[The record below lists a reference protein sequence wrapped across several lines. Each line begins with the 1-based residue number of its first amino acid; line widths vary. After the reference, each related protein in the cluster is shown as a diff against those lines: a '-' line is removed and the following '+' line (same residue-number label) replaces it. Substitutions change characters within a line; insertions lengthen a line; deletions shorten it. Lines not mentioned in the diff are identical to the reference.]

1 MRCDLKDLPSGPD
14 GPPKSCS
21 NCKERGLKCVYV
33 PFSMLNNYLPRPLY
47 APSCQRRICRR
58 QDREVAETWSP
69 SSTSRV
75 SITPVISNN
84 EPLPT
89 IGPIY
94 VSYRQ
99 SHLWQRQRLGA
110 CLTPTYTPSSIR
122 HPKIAAGVLLIL
134 VLATF
139 WGATCAYIRAPI
151 PSSHV

>member
-33 PFSMLNNYLPRPLY
+33 PCRVLNNYLPRSLY
-47 APSCQRRICRR
+47 APSYQRRICRC
-58 QDREVAETWSP
+58 QDRETAETRSP
-69 SSTSRV
+69 SPTSRV
-75 SITPVISNN
+75 SITPVFSNK
-84 EPLPT
+84 EQLPT
-89 IGPIY
+89 IGSIH

-110 CLTPTYTPSSIR
+110 HLTPTYTPSSIR

-139 WGATCAYIRAPI
+139 WGATCAYIRSPI
-151 PSSHV
+151 SSFHV